1 MSPMFG
7 WKRPQACRALTAK
20 STANIPWMFNGR
32 RDEGGENGRPCW
44 NEENRGAAMTKQRS
58 ADRKKERRALFLCL
72 MHRSL
77 SIGSEVTNGHTHSF
91 IPRPRNLRVRDHTH
105 RLHNQSMDSF
115 GRRDRP
121 LSYSSHNISLQIN
134 PHSKWQGELDDS
146 LPGNFVHNYF
156 LSMGASHIH
165 RRLNLN
171 AQCLTKTFPP
181 AICSVKQIN

>member
-1 MSPMFG
+1 MREERTG
-7 WKRPQACRALTAK
+7 GHVGTKRT
-20 STANIPWMFNGR
+20 
-32 RDEGGENGRPCW
+32 EG
-44 NEENRGAAMTKQRS
+44 QRWQNKE
-58 ADRKKERRALFLCL
+58 AQIGKKGRRALFLCL

-77 SIGSEVTNGHTHSF
+77 SIGRKWPMATHTHLSPAHTPF
-91 IPRPRNLRVRDHTH
+91 RVRDHTH

>member
-1 MSPMFG
+1 MREERTG
-7 WKRPQACRALTAK
+7 GHVGTKRT
-20 STANIPWMFNGR
+20 
-32 RDEGGENGRPCW
+32 EG
-44 NEENRGAAMTKQRS
+44 QRWQN
-58 ADRKKERRALFLCL
+58 KKAQIGKKGRRALFLCL

-91 IPRPRNLRVRDHTH
+91 IPRPHTLHVRDHTH

>member
-1 MSPMFG
+1 MREERTGGHVGTKRTEGQRWQNKKAQIGKKGEEHCFCAPCIGRCPLVRKWPM
-7 WKRPQACRALTAK
+7 AT
-20 STANIPWMFNGR
+20 
-32 RDEGGENGRPCW
+32 
-44 NEENRGAAMTKQRS
+44 
-58 ADRKKERRALFLCL
+58 
-72 MHRSL
+72 
-77 SIGSEVTNGHTHSF
+77 HTHLSPAHTPF
-91 IPRPRNLRVRDHTH
+91 RVRDHTH
-105 RLHNQSMDSF
+105 CLHNQSMDSF